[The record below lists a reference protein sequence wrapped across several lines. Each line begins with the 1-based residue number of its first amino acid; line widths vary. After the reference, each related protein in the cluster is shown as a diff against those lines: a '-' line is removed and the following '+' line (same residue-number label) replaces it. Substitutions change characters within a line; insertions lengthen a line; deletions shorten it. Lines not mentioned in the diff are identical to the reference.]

1 MISRSKEGGDFV
13 VPPSAPPNP
22 DSQGKRSCWPCSSVE
37 PSPVERKAEEKTLMD
52 TQGTAPGQLI
62 EEAYLC
68 RRRKGGA
75 WPSQAR
81 AFRVGKLLQR
91 MEREGM
97 DSERLLVPAFE
108 DEARSL
114 EQKEAREDAIKK
126 ETAHQMEFRK
136 RIQERTRRMATVKTH
151 MSYKSI
157 VREYGEEAE
166 EGNFLELLERFQQFF
181 QPKRTL
187 RPSGARRRFESSV
200 KVIRVHVSVAKV
212 YDAPLRVDHTAPSAP
227 AAPAPPGFSSAGGY
241 PSFGLPPR
249 PLDMVFGAQPE
260 GVQKHQLPEI
270 VIELTLQDFQGNL
283 LFRRTDRAAKSTDPD
298 INQILE
304 LPLHGEK
311 DDLTQENL
319 TKYSGE
325 LTINIFDELTQA
337 TSSGKDLRLRTQ
349 LRHLGRFVVPWDT
362 LYSAKCSLKG
372 HFLVDQY
379 PVLFGYRPKAR
390 KKPPGDAGTLE
401 KPRSMCLA
409 LDVTVDPPLEHP
421 TRVQPQ
427 ITLGKEPNMMLK
439 HIQKWNES
447 LKSKHNTRILALG
460 MDVDGRSRLI
470 CRYIRP
476 QRPPDHIPPEDPFAI
491 EMAARYV
498 ALVPSLQD
506 NEMWNVEDLWCT
518 DQEFLDIQCGDWE
531 EHCILLCNYF
541 NYIDR
546 YRRAQVPGYS
556 STDIQSY
563 CVICDLVPE
572 GEAVV
577 VLRKDHGTGNCEFW
591 HALKGKCFFLPATH
605 RSGWSLCGEETLTRA
620 LNSEA
625 DASRSTVMEASATV
639 PIRRVH
645 VVFNAENVWANLQR
659 NVRDAHKGGAAI
671 SWDLEDT
678 RRWKPLFSRRE
689 EFRRLSGLAPGEVD
703 ALDPRHSWQL
713 EDAAEALKYQPADPA
728 QATRLESMLQSQ
740 LEQDIINH
748 RAGLG
753 ATEGHSSHSTKFN
766 HIIGDKLGQLLERL
780 EMFSN
785 CSRLG
790 TGLESSFPLR
800 SSAAMPVTRQAIE
813 EQMQDFENDLRI
825 GRSGRSVFG
834 VPFNEPYKDYS
845 LIWDG
850 VKQSRVLELGGDR
863 ADFALKVR
871 VFPYACGVLS
881 IWVFIAVAM
890 GED

>member
-1 MISRSKEGGDFV
+1 
-13 VPPSAPPNP
+13 
-22 DSQGKRSCWPCSSVE
+22 
-37 PSPVERKAEEKTLMD
+37 
-52 TQGTAPGQLI
+52 
-62 EEAYLC
+62 
-68 RRRKGGA
+68 
-75 WPSQAR
+75 
-81 AFRVGKLLQR
+81 
-91 MEREGM
+91 M

-227 AAPAPPGFSSAGGY
+227 AAPAPPGFSSAGGFSSQGY

-249 PLDMVFGAQPE
+249 PLEMVFGAQPE

-409 LDVTVDPPLEHP
+409 LDE
-421 TRVQPQ
+421 R
-427 ITLGKEPNMMLK
+427 
-439 HIQKWNES
+439 
-447 LKSKHNTRILALG
+447 
-460 MDVDGRSRLI
+460 
-470 CRYIRP
+470 
-476 QRPPDHIPPEDPFAI
+476 F
-491 EMAARYV
+491 MAALEEGDAESER
-498 ALVPSLQD
+498 ASLAQEKAEWGSSPYGHYGSSTYNNNYYGNPYGNSYGGPPPMNPNYGGNPYGGNYGGNYGNPYGNYGGNGYHGNSYGNSCFTKIASSSCLMFDCAHSRGPTHCNTQD
-506 NEMWNVEDLWCT
+506 YTCYC
-518 DQEFLDIQCGDWE
+518 Q
-531 EHCILLCNYF
+531 
-541 NYIDR
+541 
-546 YRRAQVPGYS
+546 PGYCS
-556 STDIQSY
+556 D
-563 CVICDLVPE
+563 
-572 GEAVV
+572 G
-577 VLRKDHGTGNCEFW
+577 HGC
-591 HALKGKCFFLPATH
+591 
-605 RSGWSLCGEETLTRA
+605 
-620 LNSEA
+620 
-625 DASRSTVMEASATV
+625 M
-639 PIRRVH
+639 
-645 VVFNAENVWANLQR
+645 
-659 NVRDAHKGGAAI
+659 
-671 SWDLEDT
+671 
-678 RRWKPLFSRRE
+678 
-689 EFRRLSGLAPGEVD
+689 
-703 ALDPRHSWQL
+703 PR
-713 EDAAEALKYQPADPA
+713 
-728 QATRLESMLQSQ
+728 
-740 LEQDIINH
+740 
-748 RAGLG
+748 
-753 ATEGHSSHSTKFN
+753 
-766 HIIGDKLGQLLERL
+766 
-780 EMFSN
+780 
-785 CSRLG
+785 
-790 TGLESSFPLR
+790 
-800 SSAAMPVTRQAIE
+800 
-813 EQMQDFENDLRI
+813 
-825 GRSGRSVFG
+825 
-834 VPFNEPYKDYS
+834 
-845 LIWDG
+845 
-850 VKQSRVLELGGDR
+850 
-863 ADFALKVR
+863 
-871 VFPYACGVLS
+871 
-881 IWVFIAVAM
+881 
-890 GED
+890 